1 MGSGEGGFA
10 GLQLLSQL
18 GLSIIGILKGL
29 FGNVSGG
36 FFLS

>member
-1 MGSGEGGFA
+1 MGSGEGGFG
-10 GLQLLSQL
+10 GLQFSSQFS
-18 GLSIIGILKGL
+18 LSIIGTLKGL